1 MGEISGKIAKKVFS
15 IMFDTGKSP
24 EMIVKEEGLEV
35 VSNTDELSAIVQK
48 VIDSNEKSV
57 NDYKAG
63 KGKALGF
70 LMGQIMKETKGA
82 ANPQIVNQMLRDR
95 LK

>member
-1 MGEISGKIAKKVFS
+1 MK
-15 IMFDTGKSP
+15 
-24 EMIVKEEGLEV
+24 
-35 VSNTDELSAIVQK
+35 
-48 VIDSNEKSV
+48 KSV